1 MIELNKLN
9 KTIYCTFSSILPM
22 YLENCIPKKA
32 KLPYMTYN
40 FTTSET
46 FEDSLLNIKIYC
58 KENNYTQLY
67 NYSNQIENII
77 SHGFSKDFETG
88 TGKIYLR
95 KGSPFSQVYS
105 EEDNIQCMYFNI
117 IMQVF

>member
-1 MIELNKLN
+1 MNISNLNKS
-9 KTIYCTFSSILPM
+9 IYCTFSNILPL

-32 KLPYMTYN
+32 KLPYMVYS
-40 FTTSET
+40 FTTSNI

-58 KENNYTQLY
+58 KGDNYTQLY
-67 NYSNQIENII
+67 DYSNQIENIVGY
-77 SHGFSKDFETG
+77 GFTRDFVKG
-88 TGKIYLR
+88 NGKIVLR
-95 KGSPFSQVYS
+95 KGSPFSQVYT